1 MGSISSQFYIH
12 LMVYIGG
19 VLLIVAVLNMLLQR
33 RTPTSITAWLLALF
47 IVPFFAVP
55 LYYIVGIRKRRNFP
69 KKTIVTLKRDHEIS
83 INKAN
88 PIDLLLRRNNIPGTT
103 ENNNFILF
111 KDSIKAYNI
120 LMLYIKEAKISISIS
135 MYIFSNDDVSKSII
149 DALILKAGQ
158 GVEVRI
164 LIDSVGSFFLY
175 FNQKYLKKLKKA
187 GGTVSFFMPIFKQ
200 PFQNYINLRDHRKIF
215 IFDNKKVLSGGINI
229 SKRYIGP
236 TYYKKRWED
245 LFFSIEGDA
254 VYQYMQIFE
263 QDWAY
268 ATDKLPKKIDFKE
281 AKQNGLGHK
290 IQVVPSGPDI
300 KDDALY
306 EALISSIHSAKKK
319 VWIVTPYFVPDYN
332 LLQALIIASHKG
344 VDVKLITPHRSNHT
358 IVDLCRSSYMRELED
373 KGIDVML
380 YNGNMLHAKAILFD
394 NIGVM
399 VGSANIDN
407 RSLFLN
413 YEIVN
418 FIYSKEVIKDIEN
431 WMEILLLKSTKTMA
445 EANFARKIGENFMKI
460 FAPLV

>member
-135 MYIFSNDDVSKSII
+135 MYIFTNDTVSKLII
-149 DALILKAGQ
+149 DALTLKASQ

-175 FNQKYLKKLKKA
+175 INQKYLKKLKKA

-200 PFQNYINLRDHRKIF
+200 PFQNYINLRNHRKIF
-215 IFDNKKVLSGGINI
+215 IFDSKKVLSGGINI

-344 VDVKLITPHRSNHT
+344 VDVRLITPHRSNHT

>member
-1 MGSISSQFYIH
+1 MI
-12 LMVYIGG
+12 YIGG

-149 DALILKAGQ
+149 DALILKADQ
-158 GVEVRI
+158 GLKVRV

-175 FNQKYLKKLKKA
+175 INQKYLKKLKKA

-229 SKRYIGP
+229 SKRYMGP

-254 VYQYMQIFE
+254 VYQYLQIFE

-268 ATDKLPKKIDFKE
+268 ATDKLTKKVDFKE
-281 AKQNGLGHK
+281 IKQNSVGHK

-306 EALISSIHSAKKK
+306 EALISTIHTAKKK

-394 NIGVM
+394 DIGVM

-431 WMEILLLKSTKTMA
+431 WMETLLLKSTKTME
-445 EANFARKIGENFMKI
+445 EANFARRIGENFMKI

>member
-1 MGSISSQFYIH
+1 MI
-12 LMVYIGG
+12 YIGG

-47 IVPFFAVP
+47 IVPFIAVP
-55 LYYIVGIRKRRNFP
+55 LYYIIGIRKRRNFP

-103 ENNNFILF
+103 ENNNFTLF
-111 KDSIKAYNI
+111 TNSIKAYNI

-135 MYIFSNDDVSKSII
+135 MYIFTNDTVSKLII
-149 DALILKAGQ
+149 DALTLKASQ

-175 FNQKYLKKLKKA
+175 INQKYLKKLKKA

-200 PFQNYINLRDHRKIF
+200 PFQNYINLRNHRKIF
-215 IFDNKKVLSGGINI
+215 IFDSKKVLSGGINI
-229 SKRYIGP
+229 SKRYMGP

-254 VYQYMQIFE
+254 VYQYLQIFE

-268 ATDKLPKKIDFKE
+268 ATDKLTKKVDFKE
-281 AKQNGLGHK
+281 IKQNSVGHK

-306 EALISSIHSAKKK
+306 EALISTIHTAKKK

-358 IVDLCRSSYMRELED
+358 IVDLCRSSYMRELEE

-394 NIGVM
+394 DIGVM

-431 WMEILLLKSTKTMA
+431 WMETLLLKSTKTME
-445 EANFARKIGENFMKI
+445 EANFARRIGENFMKI

>member
-149 DALILKAGQ
+149 DALILKADQ
-158 GVEVRI
+158 GLKVRV

-200 PFQNYINLRDHRKIF
+200 PFQNYINLRNHRKIF
-215 IFDNKKVLSGGINI
+215 IFDSKKVLSGGINI

-344 VDVKLITPHRSNHT
+344 VDVRLITPHRSNHT

>member
-1 MGSISSQFYIH
+1 
-12 LMVYIGG
+12 MVYIGG

-135 MYIFSNDDVSKSII
+135 MYIFSNDAVSKSII
-149 DALILKAGQ
+149 DALTLKASQ

-200 PFQNYINLRDHRKIF
+200 PFQNYINLRNHRKIF
-215 IFDNKKVLSGGINI
+215 IFDSKKVLSGGINI

-344 VDVKLITPHRSNHT
+344 VDVRLITPHRSNHT

>member
-1 MGSISSQFYIH
+1 MI
-12 LMVYIGG
+12 YIGG

-47 IVPFFAVP
+47 IVPFIAVP
-55 LYYIVGIRKRRNFP
+55 LYYIIGIRKRRNFP

-88 PIDLLLRRNNIPGTT
+88 PIDLLLRKNNIPGTT
-103 ENNNFILF
+103 ENNNFTLF
-111 KDSIKAYNI
+111 TNSIKAYNI

-135 MYIFSNDDVSKSII
+135 MYIFTNDTVSKLII
-149 DALILKAGQ
+149 DALTLKASQ

-175 FNQKYLKKLKKA
+175 INQKYLKKLKKA

-229 SKRYIGP
+229 SKRYMGP

-254 VYQYMQIFE
+254 VYQYLQIFE

-268 ATDKLPKKIDFKE
+268 ATDKLTKKVDFKE
-281 AKQNGLGHK
+281 IKQNSVGHK

-306 EALISSIHSAKKK
+306 EALISTIHTAKKK

-358 IVDLCRSSYMRELED
+358 IVDLCRSSYMRELEE

-394 NIGVM
+394 DIGVM

-431 WMEILLLKSTKTMA
+431 WMETLLLKSTKTME
-445 EANFARKIGENFMKI
+445 EANFARRIGENFMKI